1 MKLTLPDGSVKEW
14 EGPVSARQVAEAIGP
29 RLAKAAIAAKVD
41 GRIVDLDQAID
52 RMLQSKHKGRVIIN
66 MTA

>member
-1 MKLTLPDGSVKEW
+1 MMETVVEELTLN
-14 EGPVSARQVAEAIGP
+14 
-29 RLAKAAIAAKVD
+29 
-41 GRIVDLDQAID
+41 DLDQAIV

>member
-1 MKLTLPDGSVKEW
+1 MPNRVKTWEKLADEWKIPMIETVVEELTLN
-14 EGPVSARQVAEAIGP
+14 
-29 RLAKAAIAAKVD
+29 
-41 GRIVDLDQAID
+41 DLDQAID